1 MSVERKTQRG
11 IMARIIVTII
21 TIAGFLSGSLIYI
34 GFYAGGYSTFQKI
47 IVFLVALILAVTVV
61 SIAWVTWAGRR
72 GLIHMGDWGPWG
84 K

>member
-1 MSVERKTQRG
+1 MERRTQSG

-21 TIAGFLSGSLIYI
+21 TIAAFLSGSLIYI
-34 GFYAGGYSTFQKI
+34 GFYAGGYTLFQKV

-72 GLIHMGDWGPWG
+72 GLIHMGNWGPWD